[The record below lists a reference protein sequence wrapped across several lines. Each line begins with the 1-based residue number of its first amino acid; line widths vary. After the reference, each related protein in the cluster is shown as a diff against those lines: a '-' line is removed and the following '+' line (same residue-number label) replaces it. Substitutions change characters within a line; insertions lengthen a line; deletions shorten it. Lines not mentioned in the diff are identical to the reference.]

1 MSKYPN
7 IDMFYEKNQE
17 LLLESDDYRLCKSIP
32 RNIAAYVEKFSDYY
46 RIHKGNNQSCQL
58 SEDTITF
65 DVLDLA
71 KWSDVVTTAKR
82 IMREFQFLQEDG
94 DKQYSTTPQFDQYVA
109 SGIEFDDFL
118 IEKMKNI
125 HSMNEMT
132 MLYNSII
139 CALREGYLYN
149 KILVFP
155 DSYEKFARAITNRT
169 DRDNFRKRVYDLY
182 GFAGRYHDCTRDDY
196 TPNANY
202 RIVTVLN
209 SLGFI
214 DQTPSDFDD
223 VRAYSLTSAAH
234 KYLALLNVNLGGVSE
249 EDFQELI
256 NTENEFEQ
264 KLKKLAEQYGI
275 KGTRIVTHETRLPQ
289 VQEAF
294 RDRLINKHGQKCML
308 CEISHKDMLIASHI
322 RRAADENIYG
332 KADYNNGLL
341 LCANHDKLF
350 DKYLISFNCLDG
362 KIMISSSLS
371 DAELRICGLDR
382 EYYLPEELLTDERSE
397 YLMDHNNEFL
407 KKESERE

>member
-7 IDMFYEKNQE
+7 IDIFYEENQI
-17 LLLESDDYRLCKSIP
+17 LLESDDYRLCKSIP
-32 RNIAAYVEKFSDYY
+32 RNIAAYVDKFADYY
-46 RIHKGNNQSCQL
+46 RIHKGSGESCQM
-58 SEDTITF
+58 SEDTITYE
-65 DVLDLA
+65 VLDLN

-82 IMREFQFLQEDG
+82 IMREFNFLKEDG
-94 DKQYSTTPQFDQYVA
+94 EKEYITTPEFDYYVT
-109 SGIEFDDFL
+109 SEIEFDTFL
-118 IEKMKNI
+118 IEKMENI
-125 HSMNEMT
+125 HSINEMT

-139 CALREGYLYN
+139 CTLREGYLYN

-155 DSYEKFARAITNRT
+155 DSYEKFARAITNES
-169 DRDNFRKRVYDLY
+169 DRNNFRKRVYELY
-182 GFAGRYHDCTRDDY
+182 GFAGRYHDCSRDDY

-214 DQTPSDFDD
+214 EITPSDFDD
-223 VRAYSLTSAAH
+223 VRAYSLTSGAH
-234 KYLALLNVNLGGVSE
+234 KYLELLNKNLGGITE
-249 EDFQELI
+249 EKFQELI
-256 NTENEFEQ
+256 DAENEFER

-275 KGTRIVTHETRLPQ
+275 AGTRVVTHETRLPQ

-294 RDRLINKHGQKCML
+294 RDRLISKHGQKCML
-308 CEISHKDMLIASHI
+308 CGITHKDMLIASHI
-322 RRAADENIYG
+322 RRAADEDIYG

-362 KIMISSSLS
+362 KIMISDSLYEE
-371 DAELRICGLDR
+371 ELQICGLN
-382 EYYLPEELLTDERSE
+382 EELYLPEELMTDERSE